1 MSMARTYLK
10 ALAAAFVVANGQI
23 ASGQTSYS
31 FFPAEEPPQS
41 FTGVQ

>member
-1 MSMARTYLK
+1 MVRTHLK
-10 ALAAAFVVANGQI
+10 ALAAAFVFASRQI
-23 ASGQTSYS
+23 ASVQMSYS